1 MWVGG
6 REVGLHPKS
15 SLRGMRWEEDGGS
28 GTGGGWR

>member
-15 SLRGMRWEEDGGS
+15 SLRGMQWEDDGGR
-28 GTGGGWR
+28 GTEGEG